1 MPDVGNARNVS
12 HLREF
17 RFVPTTTS
25 TDESGCSGFA
35 RLRAWNVDGPVAR
48 GWLPCE
54 GMQAMN
60 RQVSW
65 LMIFVL
71 VCTQL
76 TSGCGLLP
84 QQNQTFHDSSDLEQ
98 FQSVATEIE
107 YPDVEDVE
115 SKVAGTVAPYSLSSK
130 KSPKF
135 SNLTLQKAIRT
146 ALSNSTVL
154 RDLGGTVL
162 RAPEAVSTIHDPAIN
177 ETHPIYGVDA
187 ALSAFDTT
195 FGASG
200 FFENNDRAL
209 NNSFFG
215 GGTRVL
221 IQDLAEMQAELSKQ
235 SATGAIYTLRKNVD
249 YDNNNA
255 PGNQF
260 FSAWTVNVEAEFRQP
275 LLQGA
280 GVEYNRIAG
289 PNGQPGLNSGVLLA
303 RLNTDVALADFE
315 GAIARLVGDVEN
327 AYWHLYVAYR
337 ELDAKVAAR
346 DRALETWRRI
356 NSLYQTNRRGGE
368 AEKEAQARAQ
378 YFRLE
383 ADVQVALSGR
393 PFESGG
399 SRNNVGQEPG
409 VYSAERRLRLLLG
422 MKINDGSLLRPTTE
436 PTIARVEFDW
446 NHVLMEALRRRPEL
460 RRQKW
465 KIKGREL
472 ELVAARN
479 YLMPRLDAL
488 GRYRWRGF
496 GKDLAMA
503 SRSGRPRF
511 DNAFMDLTTGD
522 FQEWQLG
529 FELTMPV
536 GNRQAHAGV
545 RYAQLQL
552 ARDKARLQEQERFV
566 AHDLSAAFAN
576 LETTYKVAQAH
587 YNRRMAA
594 KQQLKALETVYE
606 SADANEK
613 TRLLDLLLDAQRR
626 LADAEV
632 EYFRVIANYANAIK
646 QVHLEKGSLLDYNEV
661 YLSEGAWPTK
671 AYDDAHG
678 REHRRGPWKLD
689 AFVQAKPGT
698 ISQGTYNQQTKKGEQ
713 AQPPPQILE
722 PAIKEFR
729 PPAPVID
736 QTKRRPLPRPAQRVR
751 TVSGQRKTAPIRDEG

>member
-1 MPDVGNARNVS
+1 M
-12 HLREF
+12 
-17 RFVPTTTS
+17 T
-25 TDESGCSGFA
+25 
-35 RLRAWNVDGPVAR
+35 
-48 GWLPCE
+48 
-54 GMQAMN
+54 

-65 LMIFVL
+65 LMIAVL
-71 VCTQL
+71 L
-76 TSGCGLLP
+76 MSPFTSGCGLLP
-84 QQNQTFHDSSDLEQ
+84 QQNNAFHDNSDLEQ

-115 SKVAGTVAPYSLSSK
+115 SKVAGTAAPNSLASNK
-130 KSPKF
+130 APKF
-135 SNLTLQKAIRT
+135 AELTLQGAIRK

-162 RAPEAVSTIHDPAIN
+162 RAPEAIATIHDPAIN
-177 ETHPIYGVDA
+177 ETNPIYGLDA

-195 FGASG
+195 FAASG
-200 FFENNDRAL
+200 YFENNDRAL

-221 IQDLAEMQAELSKQ
+221 IQDLAEMQVELSKQ
-235 SATGAIYTLRKNVD
+235 SATGATYTLRKNLD

-260 FSAWTVNVEAEFRQP
+260 FSAWTVNMEAEFRQP

-289 PNGQPGLNSGVLLA
+289 PNGRPGLNSGVLLA

-315 GAIARLVGDVEN
+315 AAIARLVSDVEN
-327 AYWHLYVAYR
+327 AYWHLYVSFR
-337 ELDAKVAAR
+337 ELDAKIAAR
-346 DRALETWRRI
+346 NRALETWRRI
-356 NSLYQTNRRGGE
+356 NSLFQTNRRGGE
-368 AEKEAQARAQ
+368 AEKEAQAREQ

-383 ADVQVALSGR
+383 SEVQVALSGR

-422 MKINDGSLLRPTTE
+422 LRINDGRLLRPTTE
-436 PTIARVEFDW
+436 PTIARVLFDW
-446 NHVLMEALRRRPEL
+446 NEVLVEALRRRPEL

-465 KIKGREL
+465 KIKGRQMEL
-472 ELVAARN
+472 IAAKN
-479 YLMPRLDAL
+479 YLLPRLDAL

-496 GKDLAMA
+496 GKDLVAA
-503 SRSGRPRF
+503 SRSGRGRF
-511 DNAFMDLTTGD
+511 DNAYMDLTTGD

-545 RYAQLQL
+545 RFAQLQV

-576 LETTYKVAQAH
+576 LENSYKVAQSN

-594 KQQLKALETVYE
+594 KQQLKALEAVYDDADE
-606 SADANEK
+606 SEK

-632 EYFRVIANYANAIK
+632 EYFRVVANYANAIK

-661 YLSEGAWPTK
+661 FLSEGAWPAH
-671 AYDDAHG
+671 AYHDAARRESLRG
-678 REHRRGPWKLD
+678 RWRLD
-689 AFVQAKPGT
+689 AFVHAKPG
-698 ISQGTYNQQTKKGEQ
+698 IVSQGTYSQQTGKGN
-713 AQPPPQILE
+713 QPGDVAKPNIEAFAPPV
-722 PAIKEFR
+722 
-729 PPAPVID
+729 PVID
-736 QTKRRPLPRPAQRVR
+736 KTPVPIIDRTPEAANDRAGVRTTLPRSKRLTQPRRVR
-751 TVSGQRKTAPIRDEG
+751 TISQKRVRPAPIITP